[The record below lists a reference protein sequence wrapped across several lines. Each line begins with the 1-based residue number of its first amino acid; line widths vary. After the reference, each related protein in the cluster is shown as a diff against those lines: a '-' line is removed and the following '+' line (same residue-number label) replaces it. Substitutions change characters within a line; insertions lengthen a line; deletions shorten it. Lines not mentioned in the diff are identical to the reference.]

1 MMSRRDTLLG
11 VGAVA
16 GLLAGV
22 RGMFSIPPAHAAR
35 AYEVV
40 HSPAEWQKL
49 LQPAQYNVLRQA
61 GTERPGSSP
70 LNKEKRA
77 GVFSCAGCALPLF
90 SSATK
95 FESGTG
101 WPSFWKPLD
110 KAVVEES
117 DTAPH
122 PSRGAKCRSSCNC
135 DWLLARVL
143 SERRCDLGSV
153 YVSLIEG
160 VTASHPAR
168 STRTASR
175 ASSIAPGF
183 TSAAISI

>member
-77 GVFSCAGCALPLF
+77 GVFSCAGCALPVF

-101 WPSFWKPLD
+101 WPSFFNP
-110 KAVVEES
+110 VV
-117 DTAPH
+117 
-122 PSRGAKCRSSCNC
+122 G
-135 DWLLARVL
+135 
-143 SERRCDLGSV
+143 
-153 YVSLIEG
+153 
-160 VTASHPAR
+160 
-168 STRTASR
+168 
-175 ASSIAPGF
+175 
-183 TSAAISI
+183 AISLHEDGAFGVKRVEVRSVSSGIHLGHVFDDGPPPSHKRYCINGNVLKFVPDAGS